1 MGKSIFMCTPGELVA
16 RKSDGQIFEFMR
28 IASGSMIIIRDP
40 FDDASRELTVSGM
53 DFEVYILGD
62 QSDPREVNDDL
73 KNHAIDILAR
83 EVVNLKDQIEQ
94 MHYNMADGWGE
105 SDQAKLEE
113 IQGKLY
119 DCQNGI
125 KSIYEKM

>member
-1 MGKSIFMCTPGELVA
+1 
-16 RKSDGQIFEFMR
+16 
-28 IASGSMIIIRDP
+28 
-40 FDDASRELTVSGM
+40 
-53 DFEVYILGD
+53 
-62 QSDPREVNDDL
+62 
-73 KNHAIDILAR
+73 
-83 EVVNLKDQIEQ
+83 
-94 MHYNMADGWGE
+94 MADGWGE